1 MPTYETRISYE
12 GSLVRL
18 TTDDPDVIA
27 DVQQIPEARLVDVAT
42 GVQTYELTRNALAIH
57 FPHLV
62 GGTE

>member
-12 GSLVRL
+12 GDLVRL

-27 DVQQIPEARLVDVAT
+27 DVEGIPEARLVDVVT
-42 GVQTYELTRNALAIH
+42 GAQTYELTRNTLALH

-62 GGTE
+62 DGPD